1 MTQVTPRAG
10 ELIFRSFEPRDTDG
24 IIALI
29 DGIFREYGDRAC
41 IEKCDADLADVAAYY
56 VPGRFMVL
64 ADSSGTVLG
73 TAAIV
78 DDDER
83 PGVFWLKRVYLH
95 PSLRGT
101 GSGER
106 LLLWAIDT
114 ARSLGCMRMEFWSD
128 VRFKRGHAFYAKH
141 GFTQTD
147 VVRTVDDGW
156 EPYDE
161 YFFFKEW

>member
-1 MTQVTPRAG
+1 MTQENATAV
-10 ELIFRSFEPRDTDG
+10 ELVLRPFEPRDRDG

-41 IEKCDADLADVAAYY
+41 IEKCDADLGDVASHYA
-56 VPGRFMVL
+56 PGRFMVL
-64 ADSSGTVLG
+64 TDSADTVLG

-78 DDDER
+78 EDNER
-83 PGVFWLKRVYLH
+83 PGVFWLKRLYLH

-106 LLLWAIDT
+106 LLRWAIDT
-114 ARSLGCMRMEFWSD
+114 ARAIGCTRMEFWSD
-128 VRFKRGHAFYAKH
+128 TRFKRGHAFYAKH
-141 GFTQTD
+141 GFIRTD